1 MSESLQTSNICL
13 HFPKAATLHRLA
25 ISENGFV
32 FDPATGNHFT
42 LNETGLCILRL
53 VISGKTLQEIF
64 TILEESYDV
73 EMREMERDLLEFSS
87 LINEFLGA

>member
-1 MSESLQTSNICL
+1 MSENSDTTAKYL
-13 HFPKAATLHRLA
+13 HFPKAETLHRLA

-53 VISGKTLQEIF
+53 FVSGKTLQEIF
-64 TILEESYDV
+64 SILQESYDV
-73 EMREMERDLLEFSS
+73 ETREMERDLLEFSS
-87 LINEFLGA
+87 MINEFLGT